1 MTNAAALAFPP
12 ARATAEV
19 TTRRT
24 AGELARAMEVLFRR
38 LRIAVIHAGDKGRE
52 GAVLHAAA
60 NHRSWKSYEPVARDI
75 AAALARLG
83 IREEV
88 AVLADDLG
96 LPGSLA
102 AGRTHMAWLNTAGV
116 QGRAA
121 MAHAPGM
128 LELCGLPY
136 VGHDPLVAALLDDK
150 HRFKRQLVAAG
161 IPTAPSLLVR
171 PGPDALRPMADRA
184 FARRF
189 AQTFGRHRGPFVIK
203 PVSGRAS
210 LNVTYVETVLQL
222 RDAVAAVHE
231 ATHGGVLI
239 EPYLGGPE
247 YCVAVAGR
255 VVASGGRL
263 SRRDNPFVFS
273 ALERVLEPGETIFTS
288 MDLRPITG
296 ERARL
301 LCPDRDRE
309 VLRDLDSIARAV
321 ADEFALETLVRLDLR
336 SDAEGRL
343 FVLEA
348 NPKPDLKAPSPGV
361 TSLVSLGLAQHG
373 MTYDDLILSLL
384 AGRVDQLLDDRHPV
398 IGRLAG
404 LA

>member
-1 MTNAAALAFPP
+1 MKNVAALAFPRLRAGEP
-12 ARATAEV
+12 VTARRSAA
-19 TTRRT
+19 
-24 AGELARAMEVLFRR
+24 ELARAVEVLFRR
-38 LRIAVIHAGDKGRE
+38 LRLAVIYAGDKSRD
-52 GAVLHAAA
+52 GAVLHPSA

-75 AAALARLG
+75 AASLTRLG

-88 AVLADDLG
+88 AVLPDDLG
-96 LPGSLA
+96 LAGALA
-102 AGRTHMAWLNTAGV
+102 SSRTHMAWLNTAGV

-121 MAHAPGM
+121 MAHAPGL

-150 HRFKRQLVAAG
+150 HRFKRQLAAAG

-171 PGPDALRPMADRA
+171 PDPDGLRPMADRA

-189 AQTFGRHRGPFVIK
+189 ARTFGRHRGPFVVK

-210 LNVTYVETVLQL
+210 LHVTYVASVLEL
-222 RDAVAAVHE
+222 RDAVAGVHA
-231 ATHGGVLI
+231 ATHGAALI

-263 SRRDNPFVFS
+263 SRRDDPFVFS

-309 VLRDLDSIARAV
+309 VLRTLDGIARAV
-321 ADEFALETLVRLDLR
+321 ADEFALEALVRLDLR
-336 SDAEGRL
+336 SDTEGRL